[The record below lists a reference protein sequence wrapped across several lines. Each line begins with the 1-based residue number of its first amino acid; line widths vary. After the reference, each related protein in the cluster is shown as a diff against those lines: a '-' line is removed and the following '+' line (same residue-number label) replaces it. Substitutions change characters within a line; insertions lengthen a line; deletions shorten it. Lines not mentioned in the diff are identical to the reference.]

1 MLYQSAYEVPQD
13 HTADVMT
20 LEAAGVKGRHAGAE
34 GRHAGQGMHGIGMH
48 DMKDTKSK

>member
-13 HTADVMT
+13 YTADVMT
-20 LEAAGVKGRHAGAE
+20 LEAAGQRVDMQ
-34 GRHAGQGMHGIGMH
+34 GQGMHGIEMH